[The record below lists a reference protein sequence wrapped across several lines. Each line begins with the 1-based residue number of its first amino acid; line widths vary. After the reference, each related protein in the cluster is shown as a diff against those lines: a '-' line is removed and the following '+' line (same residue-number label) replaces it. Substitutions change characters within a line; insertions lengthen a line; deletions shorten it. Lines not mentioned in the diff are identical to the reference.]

1 MKILI
6 RDKDLLESL
15 PAANVHKYLKSS
27 GWHDDGGLRKRK
39 MGALYLK
46 DAGGQAWDVIFPH
59 YDTVSDYALRMAET
73 LETLAKVEARS
84 ELEIF
89 YDILN
94 AGPDVANGE
103 ATLAINRFSEILKA
117 GVDATR
123 NHVDAKASSS

>member
-6 RDKDLLESL
+6 RDKDLLATL

-27 GWHDDGGLRKRK
+27 GWRDDGHLRKRR

-46 DAGGQAWDVIFPH
+46 DAGGQAWDVIFPYH
-59 YDTVSDYALRMAET
+59 DTVSDYALRMVET

-94 AGPDVANGE
+94 AGPDAANGKALPALQE
-103 ATLAINRFSEILKA
+103 FSKILQA
-117 GVDATR
+117 GVAATG
-123 NHVDAKASSS
+123 NHAIAKTP

>member
-15 PAANVHKYLKSS
+15 PAANVHKYLTSS
-27 GWHDDGGLRKRK
+27 GWHDDGRPGKRK

-46 DAGGQAWDVIFPH
+46 DGGGQAWDVIFPH
-59 YDTVSDYALRMAET
+59 HDTVSDYALRMAET

-94 AGPDVANGE
+94 AGPDVANGD
-103 ATLAINRFSEILKA
+103 ATLAIRRFSDILKA
-117 GVDATR
+117 GVAATR
-123 NHVDAKASSS
+123 DHADAKASSS